1 MNAYRLPKNNARL
14 RGSEA
19 PRLRGSEAP
28 RLVRLARLASMTQGR
43 LNNPRNTKS
52 PTTPDPVRR
61 SPRRRER
68 EKTAAPDSRRLLKC
82 FLHETEVSF

>member
-19 PRLRGSEAP
+19 P
-28 RLVRLARLASMTQGR
+28 RLASMTQGR

>member
-19 PRLRGSEAP
+19 P
-28 RLVRLARLASMTQGR
+28 RLARLASMTQGR

>member
-1 MNAYRLPKNNARL
+1 
-14 RGSEA
+14 
-19 PRLRGSEAP
+19 
-28 RLVRLARLASMTQGR
+28 MTQGR